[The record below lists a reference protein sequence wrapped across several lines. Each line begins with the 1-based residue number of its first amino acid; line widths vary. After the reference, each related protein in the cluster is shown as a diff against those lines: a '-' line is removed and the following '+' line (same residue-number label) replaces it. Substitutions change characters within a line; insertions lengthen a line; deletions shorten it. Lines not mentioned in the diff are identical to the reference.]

1 MKFGI
6 FYNEKSGQGAAKKIA
21 ILGQEKIK
29 ETQNEALL
37 ISGAQLAEAVAA
49 LEKVLFDLDVLI
61 VIGGDGTLSCV
72 LSVMLALDHPLPTGL
87 IPAGTIN
94 NFARYYQLPTQPE
107 AAFDLILHQAQVK
120 KVGIAKCGPKQVV
133 VSSLTFGNLADIGN
147 EVRQKDKRRFGW
159 LVYLAQAVKQIGKN
173 KSYEIVY
180 TIDHKTYTFKTWFA
194 LITIKAAVGGIV
206 YDKKSPGLM
215 HLSLL
220 NNIGFKQVFDYIYFA
235 MTGRLRE
242 SKQITTF
249 QAHEIT
255 IRGLEDQKITTRIDG
270 DKGPKLPLT
279 ITYLPEYLPLLVKR

>member
-49 LEKVLFDLDVLI
+49 LEKVLFELDVLI

-107 AAFDLILHQAQVK
+107 AAFDLILNQAQVK

-147 EVRQKDKRRFGW
+147 EVRQKDKRRFG
-159 LVYLAQAVKQIGKN
+159 
-173 KSYEIVY
+173 
-180 TIDHKTYTFKTWFA
+180 
-194 LITIKAAVGGIV
+194 
-206 YDKKSPGLM
+206 
-215 HLSLL
+215 
-220 NNIGFKQVFDYIYFA
+220 
-235 MTGRLRE
+235 
-242 SKQITTF
+242 
-249 QAHEIT
+249 
-255 IRGLEDQKITTRIDG
+255 
-270 DKGPKLPLT
+270 
-279 ITYLPEYLPLLVKR
+279 